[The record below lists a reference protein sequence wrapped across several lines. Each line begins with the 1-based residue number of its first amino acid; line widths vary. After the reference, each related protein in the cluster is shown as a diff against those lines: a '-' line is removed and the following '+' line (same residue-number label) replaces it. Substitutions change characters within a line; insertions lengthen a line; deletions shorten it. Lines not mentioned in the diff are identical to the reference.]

1 MTIFIVL
8 RSALLLAGTMVL
20 TAAVPANAV
29 VVMQDSAFVA
39 PSLGKPRPAH
49 IQRVQPSLVE
59 TVGTA
64 ENASILLLGLG
75 IVGLLSRRRRG
86 GVTD

>member
-1 MTIFIVL
+1 MTTFIAL

-20 TAAVPANAV
+20 AGAAPAKAV

-39 PSLGKPRPAH
+39 PSLGKPRPDR
-49 IQRVQPSLVE
+49 IQRAQPSLVE